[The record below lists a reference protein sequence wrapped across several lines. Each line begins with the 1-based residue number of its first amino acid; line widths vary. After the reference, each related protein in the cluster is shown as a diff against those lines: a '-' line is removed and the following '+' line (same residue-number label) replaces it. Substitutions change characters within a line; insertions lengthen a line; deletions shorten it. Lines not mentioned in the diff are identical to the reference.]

1 MRAAICETLEKIG
14 ENSFVESSIVDD
26 DGVSISVEAH
36 GPLISPPA
44 EGCLKL
50 VSWYFYDE
58 STYSID
64 TDDDEITILTK
75 THLGTKYLV
84 GYRDGELI
92 QNAEN
97 NDSDDWTGNMVS
109 IMIGDATDENLDALA
124 EVLTENETQGMQKA
138 GFEVSLFPWIP
149 LSNEKKIP
157 IMLHMMQS
165 SLVTQGRN
173 LCVADF
179 LNSECTHMLFIDS
192 DILFKAESI
201 IKMIEKNQEV
211 LSIPYPMKNILWHKV
226 LDKWRGI
233 PSMNFE
239 QASTC
244 GNVFPIKIK
253 NGTEDIDVIDDM
265 VEFTHSTTGCM
276 LIKRQAFDKMIK
288 EYPDLTI
295 HQDSIID
302 DKLVRKKNLYNFE
315 IKK

>member
-1 MRAAICETLEKIG
+1 MQKNNNIKL
-14 ENSFVESSIVDD
+14 FVATPVHSH
-26 DGVSISVEAH
+26 VSIH
-36 GPLISPPA
+36 
-44 EGCLKL
+44 
-50 VSWYFYDE
+50 Y
-58 STYSID
+58 TQSIFG
-64 TDDDEITILTK
+64 LQR
-75 THLGTKYLV
+75 LC
-84 GYRDGELI
+84 
-92 QNAEN
+92 
-97 NDSDDWTGNMVS
+97 
-109 IMIGDATDENLDALA
+109 
-124 EVLTENETQGMQKA
+124 
-138 GFEVSLFPWIP
+138 
-149 LSNEKKIP
+149 NEKKIP

-265 VEFTHSTTGCM
+265 VELTHSMTGCM
-276 LIKRQAFDKMIK
+276 LIKRQVFDKMIK

-302 DKLVRKKNLYNFE
+302 DKLVRKKNLYNFFDTYYDKE
-315 IKK
+315 NKLYLGEDFAFSRLWTKIGGKCMALITEYITHVGEYPFKGRLMDEMVPVGLDRQEKKS